1 MHKNVLPEKV
11 NSTMQ
16 SQSKPTIR
24 VIAFPGIQN
33 LPHFAA
39 LTQGYYDQRQIHV
52 DLHYTQS
59 SEEQRTG
66 LANHLFDLAHS
77 AVDNALEMVLHSK
90 LDIKIVVGLDQAFNQ
105 LVTRRGIIQY
115 KDLIGKTLGV
125 DAPDTAFALV
135 AFEMLKLH
143 GIQPGQYEVLA
154 VGATAHRLEALKNGS
169 IDFSLMTL
177 PFNLLAKES
186 GLSFLDRP
194 FDTIGTYQSTGGF
207 VHHQWAKDHASN
219 LVNYL
224 AAYIS
229 GLRWALNPINQ
240 IQVIGL
246 IEKHLKLHNDLAKA
260 CYAQVTHP
268 VTGFFKDAQLSHE
281 GMLKVI
287 ELRQKFEN
295 STCNYTVDRFY
306 DETFYQR
313 AIRLI

>member
-1 MHKNVLPEKV
+1 MYLGKV
-11 NSTMQ
+11 NLAMQ
-16 SQSKPTIR
+16 YQNNPTIR
-24 VIAFPGIQN
+24 VIVFPGIQN

-39 LTQGYYDQRQIHV
+39 LEQGYYEQHHINV

-59 SEEQRTG
+59 SEEQRNG

-77 AVDNALEMVLHSK
+77 AVDNALEMILHSK
-90 LDIKIVVGLDQAFNQ
+90 LDIKIVIGLDQAFNQ
-105 LVTRRGIIQY
+105 LVTRAGITQY

-143 GIQPGQYEVLA
+143 GIQPGQYKVLA
-154 VGATAHRLEALKNGS
+154 VGATAHRLQALKEGS

-177 PFNLLAKES
+177 PFNLLAKQS
-186 GLSFLDRP
+186 GLGHLDRP
-194 FDTIGTYQSTGGF
+194 FETIGTYQSTGGF
-207 VHHQWAKDHASN
+207 VHLQWAKDHAST
-219 LVNYL
+219 LINYL

-240 IQVIGL
+240 THVIGL
-246 IEKHLKLHNDLAKA
+246 IEKHLKLHTDLAKA
-260 CYAQVTHP
+260 CYAQVIHP
-268 VTGFFKDAQLSHE
+268 APGFFKDAQLSPE

-295 STCNYTVDRFY
+295 TDCNYTVDRFY
-306 DETFYQR
+306 DETYYQS